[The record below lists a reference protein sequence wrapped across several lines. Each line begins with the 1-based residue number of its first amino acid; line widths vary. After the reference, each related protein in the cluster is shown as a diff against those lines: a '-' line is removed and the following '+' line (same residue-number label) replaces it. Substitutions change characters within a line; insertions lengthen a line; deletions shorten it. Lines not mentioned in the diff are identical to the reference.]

1 MHICGFFGKR
11 PAERDFVF
19 EGLPAR
25 VTDAW
30 ANIVSNWLHA
40 CTTAAPQTWHNAYFS
55 APVWRFALPAN
66 HLDERAWIGLV
77 AGSADTMGRTFP
89 LAVLMSMHVEQFSND
104 IIFQIDEIMDR
115 LELDLLT
122 FLAGESNRRNFL
134 NSVTN
139 CSADIRAAIDEP
151 PYKVSMTLPDL
162 ESDEAGLCIPW
173 TDLVASNEVPAHI
186 LVWLETDKKKK
197 RSSAPGY
204 WWHEGS
210 PERVSEVCV
219 FSAMP
224 EADAARGIFMGH
236 WEAQGWRERT

>member
-30 ANIVSNWLHA
+30 ANMMSGWLGA
-40 CTTAAPQTWHNAYFS
+40 CTAAAPKTWQNDYFS
-55 APVWRFALPAN
+55 APVWRFALPVK
-66 HLDERAWIGLV
+66 HLDDHSWIGLV
-77 AGSADTMGRTFP
+77 AASADTMGRTFP
-89 LAVLMSMHVEQFSND
+89 LAVLMSMHVDRFGKD
-104 IIFQIDEIMDR
+104 VIFQIDEIMDR
-115 LELDLLT
+115 LELELLT
-122 FLAGESNRRNFL
+122 FLAGESNRRHFL

-139 CSADIRAAIDEP
+139 CSADIRAAIDEA
-151 PYKVSMTLPDL
+151 PYNVSMTLPDL
-162 ESDEAGLCIPW
+162 ENDEAGLCIPW
-173 TDLVASNEVPAHI
+173 TDLVAPNEVAAHI
-186 LVWLETDKKKK
+186 LVWPEAGKKK
-197 RSSAPGY
+197 RPLAPGY

-224 EADAARGIFMGH
+224 GAEAARGIYLGQ
-236 WEAQGWRERT
+236 WEAQGWRERG